1 MIINS
6 TPTRSDDAFRV
17 SQLLSDTRYRATTL
31 QTIAGV
37 LIVLFLGWLAAN
49 TLSNLNTLGKPLSF
63 TFLGD
68 KAGYDIN
75 QRLISYTAEDTHLRA
90 AMTGL
95 MNTLV
100 VAVLGCLTATT
111 LGLFIG
117 IARLSSNAGLARLAR
132 VYVEIFRN
140 VPLLLWL
147 LLIFALLTET
157 LPAPDA
163 FRGDT
168 PTATMI
174 LSDSVA
180 ITNRGVFV
188 PQVAFEAPRFGWL
201 LLGTLAGLI
210 GLTGLSRTMAK
221 RRQAKTGRRVAIGLP
236 LLALWVLSLAALMFW
251 AEPTVSYPELR
262 GFNFRDGIHLRTSLV
277 ALWLAL
283 ALYTAA
289 FIAEIVR
296 SGITA
301 VNTGQK
307 EAAAALGLRGGQTMR
322 LVVLPQ
328 ALRVIIPPLISNY
341 LNLTK
346 NSSLAIAVGYMD
358 LTGTLMGITLNQ
370 TGRELETVL
379 LGMSFYLAVS
389 ISISLVLNWYN
400 ARVQLRE
407 R

>member
-1 MIINS
+1 MTMNS
-6 TPTRSDDAFRV
+6 TPTRGPDVFRV
-17 SQLLSDTRYRATTL
+17 SKLLSDTRYRAKTL
-31 QTIAGV
+31 QTISGIF
-37 LIVLFLGWLAAN
+37 IVLFLGWLAAN

-63 TFLGD
+63 SFLGD

-75 QRLISYTAEDTHLRA
+75 QRLIAYTAEDTHLRA
-90 AMTGL
+90 ALTGL
-95 MNTLV
+95 TNTLV
-100 VAVLGCLTATT
+100 VAVLGCLTATI

-117 IARLSSNAGLARLAR
+117 IARLSPNAGLARLAR

-163 FRGDT
+163 FRGDA
-168 PTATMI
+168 PSATMI

-180 ITNRGVFV
+180 VTNRGVFV
-188 PQVAFEAPRFGWL
+188 PSVAFETPQFGWL
-201 LLGTLAGLI
+201 LLGTLIVLLA
-210 GLTGLSRTMAK
+210 LTGIARTMAK
-221 RRQAKTGRRVAIGLP
+221 RHQAQTGRPMALGLP
-236 LLALWVLSLAALMFW
+236 ILVIW
-251 AEPTVSYPELR
+251 AVSITGLVIWAGPTVSYPELR

-296 SGITA
+296 AGITA
-301 VNTGQK
+301 VSNGQK

>member
-1 MIINS
+1 M
-6 TPTRSDDAFRV
+6 RV
-17 SQLLSDTRYRATTL
+17 SQLLSDTRYRARTL
-31 QTIAGV
+31 QVIAAAI
-37 LIVLFLGWLAAN
+37 LFLFLGWLTAN
-49 TLSNLNTLGKPLSF
+49 TLSNLATLGKPLSF
-63 TFLGD
+63 SFLGD

-75 QRLISYTAEDTHLRA
+75 QRLIAYSPEDSHLRA
-90 AMTGL
+90 AFTGL
-95 MNTLV
+95 MNTLII
-100 VAVLGCLTATT
+100 AVLGCLTATV

-117 IARLSSNAGLARLAR
+117 ISRLSANAGLARLAR

-147 LLIFALLTET
+147 LLIFALITET
-157 LPAPDA
+157 LPAPNA

-168 PTATMI
+168 PTAAM
-174 LSDSVA
+174 LLNDSVA
-180 ITNRGVFV
+180 VTNRGVYV
-188 PQVAFEAPRFGWL
+188 PYVSFGFEYFGRALVALFAALCAISIFSKRYSATKQATTGRRPKIML
-201 LLGTLAGLI
+201 PLLGLWIIALI
-210 GLTGLSRTMAK
+210 GLVQYSNPSVTF
-221 RRQAKTGRRVAIGLP
+221 P
-236 LLALWVLSLAALMFW
+236 ALK
-251 AEPTVSYPELR
+251 
-262 GFNFRDGIHLRTSLV
+262 GFNFQGGLQLRTSLI

-283 ALYTAA
+283 SLYTAA

-296 SGITA
+296 SGILA
-301 VNTGQK
+301 VSTGQK
-307 EAAAALGLRGGQTMR
+307 EAAAALGLSAGQTMR

-328 ALRVIIPPLISNY
+328 ALRVIIPPMISNY

-379 LGMSFYLAVS
+379 LGMSFYLCVSLS
-389 ISISLVLNWYN
+389 ISIAMNRYN